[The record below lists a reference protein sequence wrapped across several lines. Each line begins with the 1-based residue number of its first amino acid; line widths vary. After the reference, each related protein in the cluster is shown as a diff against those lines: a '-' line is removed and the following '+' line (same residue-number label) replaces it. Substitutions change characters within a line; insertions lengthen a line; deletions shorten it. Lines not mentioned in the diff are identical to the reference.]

1 MPVHGIPVHVVP
13 VLEVCVHGLHHRV
26 VSLLAVARCHLS
38 CSTCVQISFGVIII
52 DDRELHY
59 IGKPVSNTIHYA
71 LAMNTSM
78 TRVCVGKESGV
89 DGQFEYDQRMSL
101 DIESRN
107 VWIRKQE
114 TGNGSTLI

>member
-1 MPVHGIPVHVVP
+1 
-13 VLEVCVHGLHHRV
+13 
-26 VSLLAVARCHLS
+26 
-38 CSTCVQISFGVIII
+38 
-52 DDRELHY
+52 
-59 IGKPVSNTIHYA
+59 
-71 LAMNTSM
+71 MNTSM